1 MCGSAEGEDVGGS
14 RDCGVFLKLGDTVE
28 LL

>member
-1 MCGSAEGEDVGGS
+1 MCGSAEGEDEGGS
-14 RDCGVFLKLGDTVE
+14 RDCGVFPTLSYKVE

>member
-14 RDCGVFLKLGDTVE
+14 RDCGVFLTLSDKVE